1 MPSYDMV
8 CQECGHKFFVF
19 CTISQKDQK
28 VCPECE
34 SPKVSQ
40 RFTTVNIIGSRN
52 SGGVS
57 GGVSSEPAKSCGFN

>member
-57 GGVSSEPAKSCGFN
+57 SEPAKSCGFN